1 MEKIEWSEIFSFLY
15 QERHIKTFKGI
26 DSMKKKRATN
36 FFESEEYKKLKG
48 DTINL
53 AVLNATTGV
62 GYNSMRKKLN
72 DLMEKTGANQSVGNK
87 SETILQIP
95 FDMRS
100 VIPAICG
107 HSFFKF
113 FYGCKVNVLI
123 RHLGQ

>member
-1 MEKIEWSEIFSFLY
+1 
-15 QERHIKTFKGI
+15 
-26 DSMKKKRATN
+26 MKKKRATN

-87 SETILQIP
+87 SETILLGRKIVAHQI
-95 FDMRS
+95 
-100 VIPAICG
+100 AIA
-107 HSFFKF
+107 
-113 FYGCKVNVLI
+113 VLPKMTVQQS
-123 RHLGQ
+123 RHLFDELDKIAKDDMPDYSNRKGIKL

>member
-1 MEKIEWSEIFSFLY
+1 
-15 QERHIKTFKGI
+15 
-26 DSMKKKRATN
+26 MKKKRATN